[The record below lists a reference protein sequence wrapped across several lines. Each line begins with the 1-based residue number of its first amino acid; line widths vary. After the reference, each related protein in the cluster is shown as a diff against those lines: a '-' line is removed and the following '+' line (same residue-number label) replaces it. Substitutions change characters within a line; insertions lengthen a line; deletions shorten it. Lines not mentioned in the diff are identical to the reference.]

1 MMEEQLRVDD
11 LMREV
16 LSELRW
22 LREHIEG
29 MTPECV
35 TQEMLKIKTAKKES
49 RIEILLQSNPD
60 KAFTLTD
67 ICRNCRSVAPE
78 RRGMILD
85 ELVADEKV
93 TRTEY
98 IVNGRQHCTYQWADK
113 QTANPA

>member
-1 MMEEQLRVDD
+1 MEEQLRVDD

-35 TQEMLKIKTAKKES
+35 TQEMHKLKTAKKES
-49 RIEILLQSNPD
+49 RIENLLQSNPD

-67 ICRNCRSVAPE
+67 ICRNCRSVPPE
-78 RRGMILD
+78 RRVMILD

-93 TRTEY
+93 TRAEY
-98 IVNGRQHCTYQWADK
+98 IVNGRQHCTYQWANK
-113 QTANPA
+113 QTGNSA

>member
-1 MMEEQLRVDD
+1 MEEQLRVDV

-67 ICRNCRSVAPE
+67 ICRNCRSVPPE

-93 TRTEY
+93 TRAEY
-98 IVNGRQHCTYQWADK
+98 IVNGRQHCTYQWANK